1 MSGAQI
7 ASEVAAALREAG
19 TDTGDGPLVATL
31 QPAVT
36 GGKPWDVPGATPDP
50 VEIVVIQDQFR
61 RDEIDEA
68 RIRSGD
74 KKLLAEAGEAV
85 PQVGDTI
92 TIEGV
97 AHRIEDV
104 QPLAPA
110 GVAVMYTLQ
119 AREV

>member
-19 TDTGDGPLVATL
+19 TDTGDGPLIATL
-31 QPAVT
+31 QPAQT
-36 GGKPWDVPGATPDP
+36 GGNPWDVPGATPDP

-74 KKLLAEAGEAV
+74 KKLLAEANGTV
-85 PQVGDTI
+85 PQVGDGLTI
-92 TIEGV
+92 GGV
-97 AHRIEDV
+97 AHRLEGV
-104 QPLAPA
+104 WPLAPA
-110 GVAVMYTLQ
+110 GIAVMFTLQ